1 MEDKD
6 YETEE
11 AMLIRILRL
20 QNEIRLLK
28 KEEEKLIEILNIQ
41 HEELM
46 EIFRKD

>member
-28 KEEEKLIEILNIQ
+28 KEEENLIEILNIQ